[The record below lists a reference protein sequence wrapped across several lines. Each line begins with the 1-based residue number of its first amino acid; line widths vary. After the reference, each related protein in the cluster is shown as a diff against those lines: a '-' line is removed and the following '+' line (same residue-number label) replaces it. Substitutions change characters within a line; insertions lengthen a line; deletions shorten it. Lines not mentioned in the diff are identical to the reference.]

1 MSGTSGGITT
11 NGVWGY
17 GVLDSAR
24 WPIILDLLD
33 EAHVTWKIYYIGSD
47 DVASGESDNVAVFW
61 SRWAH
66 DPRTTAT
73 KQEYLKD
80 CASGQLPQVSWV
92 IPSYSMHFDEHP
104 PADVSVGMGFQKELV
119 TALRASP
126 LWAKSAFLLMY
137 DEHGGFFDHVPPP
150 KIDAYGLGVRVPL
163 WVISPYAR
171 KGPIV
176 SAKPADHTSTLKLI
190 ERLYGLPTLASRN
203 HTFNSSTPKGANYEA
218 GGAPAPPRDGL
229 DSISDLLDLFSS
241 DGVEHR
247 TATLADRHDHVQR
260 AQAVRHA
267 LREPAVDA
275 ARRSKLGRV
284 ERRFEL
290 RQEARNVIR
299 PGDQHRLLDA
309 HERPSL
315 HDPPAATVRAAG
327 LEHAQLVLVREQHLE
342 LEVRMSD
349 ECRDAHEAV
358 EDIVQA
364 AVSRRPARRED
375 LAVVR
380 EAHDPAVDCNRRD
393 ESHAVLLRERVELLA
408 QRREPTGLELDEQLV
423 AHEVDHVAADLLLEQ
438 IARPPVPLLQLRVQR
453 SLVERSDHT
462 GMFCVEPA
470 GSLGRVGAVG
480 PLTPQWSLAGT
491 PPTAN

>member
-1 MSGTSGGITT
+1 MSFEPLTRQRFVKQTAAFLAAAFGGSFWAAAADAKKQPKKKPKPKPKPKYPLEHLVISCQENRAFDHYFGYAPAVLAAGYGPPSGYSQPDASGSPHTSSELTLRSTPDPPHDWRSVHEQVNGGKMDGFYRTSQAAIGDGSLAIGHYTAKELPFYYSLLNNSGLCANYFCSMLGPTWPNRFYLMSGTSGGITT

-229 DSISDLLDLFSS
+229 DSISDLLDLF
-241 DGVEHR
+241 
-247 TATLADRHDHVQR
+247 
-260 AQAVRHA
+260 
-267 LREPAVDA
+267 
-275 ARRSKLGRV
+275 K
-284 ERRFEL
+284 F
-290 RQEARNVIR
+290 
-299 PGDQHRLLDA
+299 
-309 HERPSL
+309 
-315 HDPPAATVRAAG
+315 
-327 LEHAQLVLVREQHLE
+327 
-342 LEVRMSD
+342 
-349 ECRDAHEAV
+349 
-358 EDIVQA
+358 
-364 AVSRRPARRED
+364 
-375 LAVVR
+375 
-380 EAHDPAVDCNRRD
+380 
-393 ESHAVLLRERVELLA
+393 
-408 QRREPTGLELDEQLV
+408 
-423 AHEVDHVAADLLLEQ
+423 
-438 IARPPVPLLQLRVQR
+438 
-453 SLVERSDHT
+453 
-462 GMFCVEPA
+462 
-470 GSLGRVGAVG
+470 
-480 PLTPQWSLAGT
+480 
-491 PPTAN
+491 